1 MPVEEQL
8 QWCRERLG
16 FEAMGIIALD
26 SSLLNVRGVAFVL
39 PYTAQPGHR
48 TGDRIYSNGML
59 VADSDDQLVP
69 SWAFFCRAVVDSGDL
84 PLTASREALLES
96 NSKSFVSE
104 RLGARLLSELIMVQ
118 GMAPDVYQDIIR
130 LHSAGLK
137 SLAVQGPDM
146 LSLLRTSL
154 PLTTTMGKFTLD
166 DLIRQGDD
174 LAYVSDAGAYAA
186 LEEVAVHA
194 DALVIDASGPH
205 DQALLERINKTEQQ
219 RFREVDADHIV
230 HLAKPE
236 NHPDS
241 AAADRVA
248 WLGAEALA
256 EHRINVQVALF
267 KPDTRPAMWWSAAEA
282 RGMDN
287 ASATL
292 ILNGNHPV
300 VARLMEDE
308 TAPVAETVHAL
319 YVVGLLMAGHSV
331 TQDQTRI
338 LSEAVST
345 LSLRALANSNL
356 AHPVTGRPRSTMLL
370 GARST

>member
-1 MPVEEQL
+1 
-8 QWCRERLG
+8 
-16 FEAMGIIALD
+16 MGIIALD

-194 DALVIDASGPH
+194 DALVIDAGGPH

-267 KPDTRPAMWWSAAEA
+267 AGHPTGHVVVRRRSAWHGQCVGHSDPQWQSPSGCPPDERRDGAGRGDCSRLVCRGSADGRTLRDAGSDSHPELGRQHAE
-282 RGMDN
+282 
-287 ASATL
+287 
-292 ILNGNHPV
+292 P
-300 VARLMEDE
+300 ARL
-308 TAPVAETVHAL
+308 
-319 YVVGLLMAGHSV
+319 
-331 TQDQTRI
+331 
-338 LSEAVST
+338 SE
-345 LSLRALANSNL
+345 
-356 AHPVTGRPRSTMLL
+356 
-370 GARST
+370 